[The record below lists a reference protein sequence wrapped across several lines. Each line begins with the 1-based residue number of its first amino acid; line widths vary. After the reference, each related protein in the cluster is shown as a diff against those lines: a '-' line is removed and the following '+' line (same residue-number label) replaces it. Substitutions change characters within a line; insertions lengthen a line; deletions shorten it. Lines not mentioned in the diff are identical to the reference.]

1 MTVARWVGVFGA
13 VCGAT
18 MVAVAGQGVFVAA
31 ERPLTPE
38 WARPVA
44 SHLPVSMPALMDPDS
59 IIQDYCVD
67 CHNDVMRSGSQS
79 FEKFT
84 IADTV
89 KHAATA
95 ERMIR
100 KLRAGMMPPPGTTP
114 PDAASLQGLI
124 DVLETKLDAE
134 AAANPNPGRRVFP
147 RLNRAEY
154 ARSVREV
161 LALDVDAGQW
171 LPLDTMNAN
180 FDNIADEQMLS
191 ATLLEAYLNAASDIS
206 RMAVG
211 DRAAVSLDRMY
222 ANTTYASQHPWDHVD
237 GTPFGTRG
245 GMAVKHVFPAD
256 GEYVI
261 QVNLT
266 GGANARLEDV
276 DVSINGE
283 RVALIKYETQPNE
296 SQDGRGAIPMRTD
309 PISVRAGQ
317 HLVAAA
323 FVRKSDG
330 PYEDLIRPHDWSFA
344 GAGTGGAGVTTLTHV
359 RDLVVRGPLR
369 VTGLSESVSRRQIFT
384 CRPTSAAE
392 ELPCARSI
400 VARVGAVAY
409 RRPLEPR
416 EVDALLQFYSSG
428 RQRAGFEGGIRE
440 AVEAVLASPHF
451 IFRLERQPER
461 VRPGAVYQIGDFE
474 LASRLSFFLWGAPP
488 DETLRTA
495 AARRELTAPG
505 GLEKH
510 ARRMLADPRAGALG
524 ERFAAQWLRL
534 QDIDK
539 VRPDPNFFPNFDEML
554 SKAMRTETISFFNDL
569 VQRNASALDIYR
581 ADYSF
586 LNERLARHYG
596 IPGVAGNH
604 FRKVLYP
611 DDRRQGVLGQGAM
624 LVQTSMANRTSP
636 VLRGKWVMEVLLGTP
651 PPPAPADV
659 PPLEN
664 TKESADDGATL
675 TTRKR
680 MEMHREDPGCRS
692 CHLFM
697 DPIGLA
703 LDNFDVVARWRVRE
717 NSVSLDTRGD
727 FYDGT
732 PVSTPGELSRVLLKR
747 PIPLMRTLTEN
758 LMAYA
763 LGRRTEY
770 YDQPAIRAITRSAE
784 ADGYPMTT
792 LILGV
797 IKSDA
802 FRSSRAEAPPDAST
816 NPSPTGGRR

>member
-1 MTVARWVGVFGA
+1 MTVVRFVAVFGA
-13 VCGAT
+13 ACGAT
-18 MVAVAGQGVFVAA
+18 MVVAA
-31 ERPLTPE
+31 SQSGFTAADVTRAPD

-44 SHLPVSMPALMDPDS
+44 SHATTKTLPPMDPDT

-67 CHNDVMRSGSQS
+67 CHNDVTKAGSQS
-79 FEKFT
+79 FETFVM
-84 IADTV
+84 ADTV
-89 KHAATA
+89 KHADVA
-95 ERMIR
+95 ERMVR

-124 DVLETKLDAE
+124 DGLESRLDA
-134 AAANPNPGRRVFP
+134 AYVANPNPGRRVFP

-161 LALDVDAGQW
+161 LGLEVEAGQW

-211 DRAAVSLDRMY
+211 DRAAVSLDRTY
-222 ANTTYASQHPWDHVD
+222 ANTTYASQHPWDHVE

-256 GEYVI
+256 GEYVF

-276 DVSINGE
+276 DVSVNGE

-309 PISVRAGQ
+309 PVVVRAGQ

-359 RDLVVRGPLR
+359 RDLVVRGPVR
-369 VTGLSESVSRRQIFT
+369 ITGLSDTMTRRRIFS
-384 CRPTSAAE
+384 CRPTSAE
-392 ELPCARSI
+392 EEQPCARSI
-400 VARVGAVAY
+400 VARLGAVAY
-409 RRPLEPR
+409 RRPLDAR
-416 EVDALLQFYSSG
+416 EVDGVMQFYQAG
-428 RQRAGFEGGIRE
+428 RQRGGFEDGVRD
-440 AVEAVLASPHF
+440 AVEAILASPHF
-451 IFRLERQPER
+451 IFRLERQPDR
-461 VRPGAVYQIGDFE
+461 VKPGDVYKIGDFE

-488 DETLRTA
+488 DDTLRTA
-495 AARRELTAPG
+495 AVKGELTAPG
-505 GLEKH
+505 GLERH
-510 ARRMLADPRAGALG
+510 ARRMLADPRAEALG

-539 VRPDPNFFPNFDEML
+539 VHPDPNFFPNFDEML
-554 SKAMRTETISFFNDL
+554 SKAMRGETIAFFNNL
-569 VQRNASALDIYR
+569 VQSNGSALDIYK
-581 ADYSF
+581 ADYTF
-586 LNERLARHYG
+586 LNERLAGHYG
-596 IPGVAGNH
+596 IPGVAGNQY
-604 FRKVLYP
+604 RKVSYP
-611 DDRRQGVLGQGAM
+611 DDRRQGVLGHGSV

-664 TKESADDGATL
+664 TKESGSNGKTL
-675 TTRKR
+675 TTRER

-717 NSVSLDTRGD
+717 NSVPLDTRGD

-732 PVSTPGELSRVLLKR
+732 PVSTPKELSNVLLKR

-758 LMAYA
+758 LMAFS
-763 LGRRTEY
+763 LGRRAEY
-770 YDQPAIRAITRSAE
+770 FDQPTIRAITRKAS
-784 ADGYPMTT
+784 ADGYPMAA

-797 IKSDA
+797 INSDA
-802 FRSSRAEAPPDAST
+802 FRSSRAEAPPDSST
-816 NPSPTGGRR
+816 TNGGRR

>member
-1 MTVARWVGVFGA
+1 MTVGKGMAVLGA

-18 MVAVAGQGVFVAA
+18 VVAVASVAVDGA
-31 ERPLTPE
+31 PAAGAPA

-44 SHLPVSMPALMDPDS
+44 SHARPASTLPPMDPDTL
-59 IIQDYCVD
+59 IQDYCVD
-67 CHNDVMRSGSQS
+67 CHNDVTKAGGQS
-79 FEKFT
+79 FETFV
-84 IADTV
+84 IADTGKRADV
-89 KHAATA
+89 A
-95 ERMIR
+95 ERMVR
-100 KLRAGMMPPPGTTP
+100 KLQAGMMPPPGTTP
-114 PDAASLQGLI
+114 PDAASLKGLI
-124 DVLETKLDAE
+124 DTLESRLDA
-134 AAANPNPGRRVFP
+134 AAAATPNPGRRVFP

-154 ARSVREV
+154 ARSVFEI
-161 LALDVDAGQW
+161 LDLEVDAGQW
-171 LPLDTMNAN
+171 LPLDTLNAN

-211 DRAAVSLDRMY
+211 DRSAVSLDRTY
-222 ANTTYASQHPWDHVD
+222 ANTTYASQHPWDHVE

-256 GEYVI
+256 GEYVL

-266 GGANARLEDV
+266 GGANSRLEDV

-309 PISVRAGQ
+309 PIVVRAGQ

-323 FVRKSDG
+323 FVRRSDG

-344 GAGTGGAGVTTLTHV
+344 GAGTGGAGVTTLPHV

-369 VTGLSESVSRRQIFT
+369 VTGLSESASRRRIFS
-384 CRPTSAAE
+384 CRPTGPE
-392 ELPCARSI
+392 DETPCARAI
-400 VARVGAVAY
+400 VTRLGAVAY
-409 RRPLEPR
+409 RRPLETR
-416 EVDALLQFYSSG
+416 EVDALLSFYQAG
-428 RQRAGFEGGIRE
+428 RRRGGFETGVRE
-440 AVEAVLASPHF
+440 ALEAVLASPHF
-451 IFRLERQPER
+451 IFRLERQPDR
-461 VRPGAVYQIGDFE
+461 VRPGDVYRIGDFE

-488 DETLRTA
+488 DETLRA
-495 AARRELTAPG
+495 AAAKGELSAPG
-505 GLEKH
+505 GLERH
-510 ARRMLADPRAGALG
+510 ARRMLADARSAALG
-524 ERFAAQWLRL
+524 DRFAAQWLRL

-539 VRPDPNFFPNFDEML
+539 VHPDPNFFPNFDEML
-554 SKAMRTETISFFNDL
+554 SKAMRAETIHFFNDL
-569 VQRNASALDIYR
+569 VQRNGSALDLYR

-596 IPGVAGNH
+596 IAGVAGNH
-604 FRKVLYP
+604 FRRVPYP
-611 DDRRQGVLGQGAM
+611 DDRRRGVLGHGSI

-651 PPPAPADV
+651 PPPPAPNV

-664 TKESADDGATL
+664 TKEAANGKTL
-675 TTRKR
+675 TTRER
-680 MEMHREDPGCRS
+680 MEMHRADPQCRS

-703 LDNFDVVARWRVRE
+703 LDNFDVVARWRMRE
-717 NSVSLDTRGD
+717 NGVPLDTRGD

-732 PVSTPGELSRVLLKR
+732 PVSTPDDLSQVLLKR
-747 PIPLMRTLTEN
+747 PVPLMRTLTEN

-763 LGRRTEY
+763 LSRRTEY
-770 YDQPAIRAITRSAE
+770 YDQPTIRAITRRAA
-784 ADGYPMTT
+784 ADGYPVNA

-797 IKSDA
+797 ITSDA
-802 FRSSRAEAPPDAST
+802 FRSSRAEAPPDSST
-816 NPSPTGGRR
+816 TTGARR

>member
-1 MTVARWVGVFGA
+1 MTVVRLVAVFGA
-13 VCGAT
+13 ACGAT
-18 MVAVAGQGVFVAA
+18 MVVAA
-31 ERPLTPE
+31 SQSGFAAADVTRAPA

-44 SHLPVSMPALMDPDS
+44 SHAVTTTLPPMDPDT

-67 CHNDVMRSGSQS
+67 CHNDVTKAGSQS
-79 FEKFT
+79 FETFVM
-84 IADTV
+84 ADTV
-89 KHAATA
+89 KHADVA
-95 ERMIR
+95 ERMVR

-124 DVLETKLDAE
+124 DGLESRLDA
-134 AAANPNPGRRVFP
+134 AYVASPNPGRRVFP

-161 LALDVDAGQW
+161 LGLDVESGQW

-211 DRAAVSLDRMY
+211 DRSAVSLDRTY

-256 GEYVI
+256 GEYVF

-276 DVSINGE
+276 DVSLNGE
-283 RVALIKYETQPNE
+283 RIALIKYETQPNE
-296 SQDGRGAIPMRTD
+296 SQDGRGAIPMKTD
-309 PISVRAGQ
+309 PVVVRAGQ

-359 RDLVVRGPLR
+359 RDLVVRGPVR
-369 VTGLSESVSRRQIFT
+369 ITGLSDTATRRRIFS
-384 CRPTSAAE
+384 CRPTSAADE
-392 ELPCARSI
+392 QPCARSI
-400 VARVGAVAY
+400 VARLGAVAY
-409 RRPLEPR
+409 RRPLDAR
-416 EVDALLQFYSSG
+416 EVDGVMQFYQAG
-428 RQRAGFEGGIRE
+428 RSRGGFEDGVRDAIE
-440 AVEAVLASPHF
+440 AILASPHF
-451 IFRLERQPER
+451 IFRLERQPDR
-461 VRPGAVYQIGDFE
+461 VKPGEVYKIGDFE

-488 DETLRTA
+488 DDTLRTA
-495 AARRELTAPG
+495 AAKGELTAPG
-505 GLEKH
+505 GLDKH
-510 ARRMLADPRAGALG
+510 ARRMLADPRAEALG

-539 VRPDPNFFPNFDEML
+539 VHPDPNFFPNFDEML
-554 SKAMRTETISFFNDL
+554 SKAMRGETIAFFNDL
-569 VQRNASALDIYR
+569 VKRNGSALDIYK
-581 ADYSF
+581 ADYTF

-596 IPGVAGNH
+596 IPGVAGNQY
-604 FRKVLYP
+604 RKVSYP
-611 DDRRQGVLGQGAM
+611 DDRRQGVLGHGSV

-651 PPPAPADV
+651 PPPAPANV

-664 TKESADDGATL
+664 TKESGNNGRTL
-675 TTRKR
+675 TTRER

-717 NSVSLDTRGD
+717 NSVPLDTRGD

-732 PVSTPGELSRVLLKR
+732 PVTTPKELSTVLLKR

-758 LMAYA
+758 LMAFS
-763 LGRRTEY
+763 LGRRAEY
-770 YDQPAIRAITRSAE
+770 YDQPTIRAITRKASAE
-784 ADGYPMTT
+784 GYPMAS

-797 IKSDA
+797 INSDA

-816 NPSPTGGRR
+816 TNGGRR